1 MKIFVTGSNGFVGKN
16 LVHTLKNIADKKD
29 RSFDIDTDIT
39 VLEYDIGLNEEYF
52 DEYCKQTDFVVNLA
66 GVNRPKE
73 QSEFIT
79 GNSSFVEDLTN
90 TLKKHGNKCPVL
102 LSSSIQAEL
111 DNPYGISKRQGEQIL
126 FSYGEE
132 TGAAVYVY
140 RFMNIFGKWCRPNY
154 NSVIATFCNNIA
166 SGLPITVNDKDAKLK
181 LVYIDDVVKE
191 IINAIKGKAHFNK
204 ESGFCEVPVFY
215 ETTVGEVSDLI
226 YSFKKSRE
234 DKSVPDCGKPFIHK
248 LYSTYISYL
257 SESEFSYPLIMNT
270 DERGSFTEILKTP
283 DRGQVSVNISKPG
296 ITKGNHWHHTK
307 NEKFCVVSGE
317 GVIRF
322 RKIGEE
328 RVIEYRVNGKELKVV
343 DIPVGYTHSIIN
355 EGDSEMITIMWASEL
370 FNSNKPDTYFEEV

>member
-1 MKIFVTGSNGFVGKN
+1 MKVFVTGSNGFVGKN
-16 LVHTLKNIADKKD
+16 LVYTLKNIADKKD
-29 RSFDIDTDIT
+29 KSFGIDADII
-39 VLEYDIGLNEEYF
+39 VLEYDIGLNEECF
-52 DEYCKQTDFVVNLA
+52 DEYCKQADFVINLA

-90 TLKKHGNKCPVL
+90 TLKKYGNKCPIL

-111 DNPYGISKRQGEQIL
+111 DNPYGISKKQGEDIL

-166 SGLPITVNDKDAKLK
+166 SGLPITVNNRDALLK

-191 IINAIKGKAHFNK
+191 MVNAIKGKVVLNEK
-204 ESGFCEVPVFY
+204 TGFCEVPTFY
-215 ETTVGEVSDLI
+215 EATVGEVADLI
-226 YSFKKSRE
+226 YSFRQSRE
-234 DKSVPDCGKPFIHK
+234 NKSVPNCGNSFVHK
-248 LYSTYISYL
+248 LYSTYISYIPKH
-257 SESEFSYPLIMNT
+257 EFSYPLIMNT
-270 DERGSFTEILKTP
+270 DDRGSFTEILKTP

-317 GVIRF
+317 GIIKF
-322 RKIGEE
+322 RKIGEDD
-328 RVIEYRVNGKELKVV
+328 VIEYHVNGEKIEVV
-343 DIPVGYTHSIIN
+343 DIPVGYTHSIVN
-355 EGDSEMITIMWASEL
+355 EGEDDMITIMWASEL
-370 FNSNKPDTYFEEV
+370 FNPNAPDTYFEEV

>member
-16 LVHTLKNIADKKD
+16 LVRTLKNIADKKD
-29 RSFDIDTDIT
+29 KSFDIDTDIT
-39 VLEYDIGLNEEYF
+39 VLEYDIGLNEEHF
-52 DEYCKQTDFVVNLA
+52 DEYCKQADFVVNLA

-90 TLKKHGNKCPVL
+90 TLKKHSNKCPVL

-132 TGAAVYVY
+132 TGAVVFVY

-166 SGLPITVNDKDAKLK
+166 SGLPITVNDRNAKLK

-191 IINAIKGKAHFNK
+191 IINAIKGQAHFNK
-204 ESGFCEVPVFY
+204 ESGFCEVPTFY
-215 ETTVGEVSDLI
+215 ETTVGEVADLI
-226 YSFKKSRE
+226 YSFRQSRE

-257 SESEFSYPLIMNT
+257 PESEFSYPLIMNT
-270 DERGSFTEILKTP
+270 DDRGSFTEILKTP

-322 RKIGEE
+322 RKIGEKKI
-328 RVIEYRVNGKELKVV
+328 IEYRVNGKELNVV

-355 EGDSEMITIMWASEL
+355 EGDSDMITIMWASEL
-370 FNSNKPDTYFEEV
+370 FNVNKPDTYFEEV

>member
-29 RSFDIDTDIT
+29 KSFDIDTDIT
-39 VLEYDIGLNEEYF
+39 VLEYDIGLNEEHF

-73 QSEFIT
+73 QNEFIK
-79 GNSSFVEDLTN
+79 GNSNFVAYLTD
-90 TLKKHGNKCPVL
+90 TLKKHKNKCPVL

-132 TGAAVYVY
+132 TGAEVFVY

-154 NSVIATFCNNIA
+154 NSAIATFCSNIA
-166 SGLPITVNDKDAKLK
+166 AGLPITVNDRNAMLK

-191 IINAIKGKAHFNK
+191 IISAIKGQANLNK
-204 ESGFCEVPVFY
+204 ESGFCEVSAFY
-215 ETTVGEVSDLI
+215 ETTVGEVADLI
-226 YSFKKSRE
+226 YSFRKSRE
-234 DKSVPDCGKPFIHK
+234 DKSVPNCGNAFIHK

-257 SESEFSYPLIMNT
+257 PESEFSYPLIMNT
-270 DERGSFTEILKTP
+270 DDRGSFTEILKTP

-317 GVIRF
+317 GVIRL

-328 RVIEYRVNGKELKVV
+328 EVIEYRVNGKELKII

-355 EGDSEMITIMWASEL
+355 EGESDMITIMWASEL
-370 FNSNKPDTYFEEV
+370 FNVNKPDTYFEEV